1 MQVAQLAGV
10 EQGIKDFYLS
20 ENYQRLVQPTHLEGA
35 KAFME
40 SPIFDAIIDLKVFKE
55 LVSTWNKFLH
65 QIHHLRVLLTFSTRG
80 CRFIPLGEDDISGM
94 PSQAAEPSSQPTKLG
109 DDSLLPKGKNSALEN
124 AEGDVPSSES

>member
-55 LVSTWNKFLH
+55 LVSTWNKCLH
-65 QIHHLRVLLTFSTRG
+65 QIHHLREAD
-80 CRFIPLGEDDISGM
+80 RFIPLGEDDISGM
-94 PSQAAEPSSQPTKLG
+94 PSQAAKPSSQPTILG
-109 DDSLLPKGKNSALEN
+109 DDSLLPKGKNSAPEN